1 MGDIH
6 WFNSYTHDTQFT
18 VEFDDSDVSSEF
30 SELVY
35 GLIENADGMA
45 YRRDETIASQR
56 ASINQLRDDV
66 LETSRALAD
75 TIQELAD
82 YKAEYVPPENRRN
95 GVSIADYLDN
105 EHNDMGDKTY
115 AKTNL

>member
-1 MGDIH
+1 MGVIH

-45 YRRDETIASQR
+45 YRRDDTINSQR
-56 ASINQLRDDV
+56 VTIDQLRQETLTLT
-66 LETSRALAD
+66 LELN
-75 TIQELAD
+75 D

-95 GVSIADYLDN
+95 GVSISDWADN

-115 AKTNL
+115 AKVNL

>member
-1 MGDIH
+1 MGGIH

-45 YRRDETIASQR
+45 YRRDDTINSKR
-56 ASINQLRDDV
+56 VTIDQLRQETLTLT
-66 LETSRALAD
+66 LELN
-75 TIQELAD
+75 D

-95 GVSIADYLDN
+95 GVSISDWADN

-115 AKTNL
+115 AKVNL